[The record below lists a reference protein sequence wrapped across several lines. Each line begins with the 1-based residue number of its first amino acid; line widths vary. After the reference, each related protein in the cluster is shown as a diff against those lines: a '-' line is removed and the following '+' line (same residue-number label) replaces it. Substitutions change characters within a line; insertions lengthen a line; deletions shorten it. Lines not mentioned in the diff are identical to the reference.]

1 MAELPSSTA
10 ASRTRALA
18 RLAVEM
24 GANVAPGQDVVVLAH
39 DVEHAPLAREIA
51 EAAYQAGAH
60 YVSVLYWDQH
70 VKRSRLLHAEDDSLG
85 FTPAWWDRHIEE
97 CLERRGASIVVYGDP
112 NPDLLTDIDPARSG
126 RDSMPLTGPLH
137 AMHASGEV
145 NWTVVPGV
153 SSGIARRVLGCDDVD
168 ALWDV
173 YAPIL
178 RLDAEDP
185 VKAWREHVARLQA
198 RAAAL
203 VARGFDALR
212 FQGPGTDLTLG
223 LLRGALWIAAGSRR
237 RGAAR

>member
-18 RLAVEM
+18 RLAVEL

-97 CLERRGASIVVYGDP
+97 CLERPAPASWC
-112 NPDLLTDIDPARSG
+112 TATR
-126 RDSMPLTGPLH
+126 T
-137 AMHASGEV
+137 
-145 NWTVVPGV
+145 
-153 SSGIARRVLGCDDVD
+153 C
-168 ALWDV
+168 
-173 YAPIL
+173 
-178 RLDAEDP
+178 
-185 VKAWREHVARLQA
+185 
-198 RAAAL
+198 
-203 VARGFDALR
+203 
-212 FQGPGTDLTLG
+212 
-223 LLRGALWIAAGSRR
+223 
-237 RGAAR
+237 